1 VRREF
6 SFSCTA
12 LIVAAALLGGCGGGQ
27 TADDSTVS
35 ATTREARPEFA
46 GKPSPTFP
54 RQLHVSLDGQM
65 TPADIA
71 ILMAVKKGYFADVGL
86 TVFTGVPVAPRR
98 PVSYVAAYTDDI
110 AVAQQPQVAIAK
122 DHGAPI
128 VAVGSLISQ
137 PTAAMIWLKGSGIR
151 GIAGL
156 RNKTIAV
163 PGIPYQEE
171 MLQFILEKAGVS
183 PDEVEVRQFGYKV
196 LPALLHGKADAI
208 FGGSWNLE
216 GAALQERGERPV
228 IKRVQEL
235 GVPAYDELVVITR
248 ADRAAREPQV
258 VRKFMAALSRGV
270 AAVRRQPVIAARLVE
285 TTPHEFVLGKKETNA
300 QVRATMPLLS
310 PKGHLDPDQ
319 AEELLTWMHNEGM
332 IQRQPSVSGLFT
344 NQYLAAGG

>member
-1 VRREF
+1 V
-6 SFSCTA
+6 
-12 LIVAAALLGGCGGGQ
+12 IVAAVLLGGCGGGQ
-27 TADDSTVS
+27 NAVDTTLST
-35 ATTREARPEFA
+35 TIREARPEFA

-65 TPADIA
+65 NPADIA
-71 ILMAVKKGYFADVGL
+71 ILMAVKKGYFTDVGL
-86 TVFTGVPVAPRR
+86 TVFTGIPVFPRR

-128 VAVGSLISQ
+128 VAVGNLISQ

-151 GIAGL
+151 AIADL
-156 RNKTIAV
+156 KNKTIAV

-171 MLQFILEKAGVS
+171 MLESILERAGVN
-183 PDEVEVRQFGYKV
+183 PDDVEVKTVGYRL

-216 GAALQERGERPV
+216 GAALRERGERPV

-270 AAVRRQPVIAARLVE
+270 AAVRREPVVAARLVE
-285 TTPHEFVLGKKETNA
+285 TTPHEFVLGKEETNA
-300 QVRATMPLLS
+300 QVRATVPLLS
-310 PKGHLDPDQ
+310 PTGYMNPGQ
-319 AEELLTWMHNEGM
+319 ATKLMTWMHSEGM
-332 IQRQPSVSGLFT
+332 IQRQPPVSELFT
-344 NQYLAAGG
+344 DRYLSGGG

>member
-12 LIVAAALLGGCGGGQ
+12 LIVAAVLLGGCGGGQ
-27 TADDSTVS
+27 TAVDTTLST
-35 ATTREARPEFA
+35 TTREARPEFA

-65 TPADIA
+65 NPADIA
-71 ILMAVKKGYFADVGL
+71 ILMAVEKGYFNDVGL
-86 TVFTGVPVAPRR
+86 TVFTGIPVFPRR

-110 AVAQQPQVAIAK
+110 AVAQQPQVAVAK

-137 PTAAMIWLKGSGIR
+137 PTAAMIWLKESGIR
-151 GIAGL
+151 GIADL

-171 MLQFILEKAGVS
+171 MLEFILEKAGVS
-183 PDEVEVRQFGYKV
+183 PDEVEVRQFGYKT

-216 GAALQERGERPV
+216 GAALRERGERPV

-258 VRKFMAALSRGV
+258 VRKFMSALSRGV
-270 AAVRRQPVIAARLVE
+270 AAVKREPVAAARLVE

-300 QVRATMPLLS
+300 QVRATVPLLS
-310 PKGHLDPDQ
+310 PTGHIDRDQ
-319 AEELLTWMHNEGM
+319 ADKLLAWMHEEGM
-332 IQRQPSVSGLFT
+332 IQRQPPVSEAFT
-344 NQYLAAGG
+344 DEYLSGGR